1 MADTFLLAVPVT
13 TESATLPTDTAT
25 LPTAPVLPPDFSMP
39 GETAGETVQTTAV
52 TAPTPEPIKND
63 LFPLWISLAFLAGAA
78 VCLGITVLIRL
89 LRKGKKEIAPA
100 APEFSLGK
108 IHEIGARKEQQDSF
122 SISDPTVRDTLG
134 LLAVVSDGM
143 GGLSGGDKVSQCAV
157 SAIMERFYQLQGSP
171 EQVLLLLA
179 ERANQAVYRLLGK
192 DGCRK
197 SGATLVMGL
206 LKADRFYYLS
216 IGDSRVS
223 LFRNGRLY
231 TLNREH
237 IYRHELALKAINGQ
251 GTWEAMS
258 THPRAAGLTS
268 YLGMGELKYL
278 DIPAQGLQILPGD
291 KLILMSDGVY
301 NALPEQE
308 LAEILS
314 APAPQAAEDLKA
326 AILEKHH
333 AQQDNFTAVLI
344 DCGEEHTHD

>member
-1 MADTFLLAVPVT
+1 MADRFLLTAPTVT
-13 TESATLPTDTAT
+13 EPSATPPAS
-25 LPTAPVLPPDFSMP
+25 ALPPDFSMP
-39 GETAGETVQTTAV
+39 GQALGETVQTAAV
-52 TAPTPEPIKND
+52 TEPAPEPVKND
-63 LFPLWISLAFLAGAA
+63 TLPLWISLAFLAGAA
-78 VCLGITVLIRL
+78 VCLGITALLRL
-89 LRKGKKEIAPA
+89 LRKSKKKPSA
-100 APEFSLGK
+100 APEFALGK
-108 IHEIGARKEQQDSF
+108 VHEIGARKEQQDSF
-122 SISDPTVRDTLG
+122 SISDPSVRDTLG

-157 SAIMERFYQLQGSP
+157 GAVMERFYQLQGSP

-179 ERANQAVYRLLGK
+179 ERANQAVYRLLGQ

-216 IGDSRVS
+216 IGDSRIS
-223 LFRNGRLY
+223 LLRGGKLY

-251 GTWEAMS
+251 GTWETMS

-314 APAPQAAEDLKA
+314 APAPQAAEALKA
-326 AILEKHH
+326 RIQEKNHTH
-333 AQQDNFTAVLI
+333 QDNFTAVLI